1 MSTRGHSSTDV
12 CQKSDSCSQ
21 QGLCNHITN
30 KWNTT
35 LGRPNSGLLL
45 KRMHSMEFLSTLQKK
60 KKKKVGGSIS
70 LLFSNFFFF
79 LFKLPT
85 FGRVHVANCAFSL
98 AGVKD
103 KVSAFTSNCLALHQH
118 HHKCDI

>member
-1 MSTRGHSSTDV
+1 
-12 CQKSDSCSQ
+12 
-21 QGLCNHITN
+21 
-30 KWNTT
+30 
-35 LGRPNSGLLL
+35 
-45 KRMHSMEFLSTLQKK
+45 MEHHTGAPQFWSVAEEDALYGVSLNFAKK